1 MEVRFYKYLGARNV
15 LDKVLPEPV
24 VKNGSVLNFD
34 YRSPVLVTRGDVTG
48 LTMCY
53 VPSLNRYYFI
63 DNVSYDGD
71 KANLILSCDVLM
83 TFADKIKDV
92 DIDDRQMDRVEAM
105 ILSMTPA
112 ERAKPSIIDPKRKRR
127 IAAGSGNT
135 VTDVNRLL
143 KQFEQMQK
151 LMKQMGVMGR
161 NAKGKKNKLAVP
173 MNLRR
178 R

>member
-53 VPSLNRYYFI
+53 VPSLKRYYFI

-71 KANLILSCDVLM
+71 KANLLLSCDVLM
-83 TFADKIKDV
+83 TFSDKIKNATGTVFSTYNPRKYDDDYRPICDV
-92 DIDDRQMDRVEAM
+92 RTNKERINFPSEPLTEDGSIVM
-105 ILSMTPA
+105 ITI
-112 ERAKPSIIDPKRKRR
+112 K
-127 IAAGSGNT
+127 GN
-135 VTDVNRLL
+135 
-143 KQFEQMQK
+143 K
-151 LMKQMGVMGR
+151 
-161 NAKGKKNKLAVP
+161 
-173 MNLRR
+173 
-178 R
+178 